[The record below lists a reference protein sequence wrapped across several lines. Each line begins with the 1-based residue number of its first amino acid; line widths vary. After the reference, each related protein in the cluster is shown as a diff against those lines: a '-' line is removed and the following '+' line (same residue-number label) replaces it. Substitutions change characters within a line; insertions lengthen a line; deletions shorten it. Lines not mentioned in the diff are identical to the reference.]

1 MVAFLFLKN
10 QPNSEYRLRTL
21 DLTGLPL
28 SNYLVKKM
36 LTKDLHF
43 ANQDLDMSNFSDLDD
58 VSDFFS
64 SEEDSWSSCSEVDSE
79 IESFS
84 MHSSFND
91 RDMDGAKIHN
101 IGSWEKKSWIKLDL
115 ILSSSNLKENFVKLV
130 QSKNE
135 TANLE
140 LKFNRIDLTIRDKKS
155 FILNEN
161 FDSDALKIMGLGIFF
176 NANLNEAM
184 YTFNLVNKFSNVIE
198 LNLSAFGQES
208 YLSCLLDH
216 TCALDA
222 LSNCLTELKHLK
234 RLRLNIPGCKNR
246 LGYILANLTCPLEY
260 LNLTSCGLGE
270 QDLDFL
276 ANSMHTQ
283 SINNLV
289 LSNNDLGNQCNAVIR
304 LLRKMASNMQILDL
318 GCNSFQ
324 FDAYFKIVNE
334 VIVKM
339 DNLRMLVTLDTM
351 LKHWSESSART
362 MPHAQSKLPS
372 MILT

>member
-1 MVAFLFLKN
+1 
-10 QPNSEYRLRTL
+10 
-21 DLTGLPL
+21 
-28 SNYLVKKM
+28 
-36 LTKDLHF
+36 
-43 ANQDLDMSNFSDLDD
+43 
-58 VSDFFS
+58 
-64 SEEDSWSSCSEVDSE
+64 
-79 IESFS
+79 
-84 MHSSFND
+84 
-91 RDMDGAKIHN
+91 
-101 IGSWEKKSWIKLDL
+101 
-115 ILSSSNLKENFVKLV
+115 
-130 QSKNE
+130 
-135 TANLE
+135 
-140 LKFNRIDLTIRDKKS
+140 
-155 FILNEN
+155 
-161 FDSDALKIMGLGIFF
+161 MGLGIFF

-184 YTFNLVNKFSNVIE
+184 YTFNLVNKFSNVLE

-339 DNLRMLVTLDTM
+339 DNLRMLVTLDVFKFDHYVKIAEK
-351 LKHWSESSART
+351 LSLLDKFVSWRINYSSDYYEKSAKIKNRYKFKKFKQDYVEALERKFST
-362 MPHAQSKLPS
+362 NNASRSVKITINDPDLNF
-372 MILT
+372 ILNGISHN